1 MADVAGVPL
10 DEFRLDAGVGGQHGG
25 AHRGGQLL
33 PAVGVEAVGVGVL
46 AEAVQPLGVPGGVGQ
61 LVEDGVVVVLQVQV
75 AAHLGDADH
84 VGGRLVVGNVVG
96 VLVELHL
103 GRVGHPG
110 DDGLG
115 QLDWVVAGGLRRGK
129 GLDLAVLGLLQVEH
143 PVGAEHRVGA
153 DPVLVRRAAVAC
165 VAAVVLVVRV
175 GLVLRLVSILALPE
189 GDLFPEDDGGGLLAL
204 LDVAAQALGLAV
216 GEPAGVVVSHGLL
229 GDEGEPAVDAPVGL
243 HGDGVDGISGLG
255 VAPALLPGGQLALV
269 QEFDDPVCDLLLDAL
284 PGGVAA
290 GGGLGLSRAAVGR
303 SGGALGFG
311 LGAGRVG
318 LTALGGHGRV
328 FSFKVGVRLFPGW
341 AGLGRRDARCL
352 EIPGGLAVASR
363 RLWALGRRGCLWGR
377 LWWGFCP
384 TAAYRGIGK
393 ISR

>member
-1 MADVAGVPL
+1 MRI
-10 DEFRLDAGVGGQHGG
+10 RL
-25 AHRGGQLL
+25 
-33 PAVGVEAVGVGVL
+33 
-46 AEAVQPLGVPGGVGQ
+46 
-61 LVEDGVVVVLQVQV
+61 
-75 AAHLGDADH
+75 
-84 VGGRLVVGNVVG
+84 
-96 VLVELHL
+96 
-103 GRVGHPG
+103 
-110 DDGLG
+110 
-115 QLDWVVAGGLRRGK
+115 
-129 GLDLAVLGLLQVEH
+129 
-143 PVGAEHRVGA
+143 
-153 DPVLVRRAAVAC
+153 LVRRAAVVS
-165 VAAVVLVVRV
+165 VAFAVVCV

-255 VAPALLPGGQLALV
+255 VAPALLPGGQLAFV

-290 GGGLGLSRAAVGR
+290 VGGRGLSRAAGR
-303 SGGALGFG
+303 SGGALGLG

-318 LTALGGHGRV
+318 LTALGGHGACFLLQGRCEV
-328 FSFKVGVRLFPGW
+328 VSRAGPGR
-341 AGLGRRDARCL
+341 AGWICAV
-352 EIPGGLAVASR
+352 PGGSAGVWPWLR
-363 RLWALGRRGCLWGR
+363 GGCGLLGLWEEGDACGGRF
-377 LWWGFCP
+377 WWGFCP